1 MHSKSLPTLSSK
13 GKGMVKRLKA
23 SQEFEFHGTFYDPE
37 ENPQG
42 VISLWYSE
50 NSLMTAEIIKYMNTH
65 FHLLPEHLMYR
76 WRLSHGTI
84 PSTFQALPE
93 FFNAY
98 FEPLIPVKRNHCV
111 HGNSLSSVFAQFV
124 AAVCNPGDGVLMSSP
139 YYGTVFV

>member
-42 VISLWYSE
+42 
-50 NSLMTAEIIKYMNTH
+50 YMNTQ

-111 HGNSLSSVFAQFV
+111 HGNSLSSVFAQFI
-124 AAVCNPGDGVLMSSP
+124 AAVCEPGDGVLMSSP